1 MRPDL
6 TSLALFIRI
15 AEARSITKAA
25 EAGHIALAAA
35 SRRVAQLEDQF
46 GVQLLYR
53 TARGVELTPAGNALL
68 FHARQMLGKVDEMRA
83 EISDY
88 SKGAKGIVRLQAN
101 ASALAQYLPRDL
113 AAFAAA
119 YPAIKVSL
127 GEERSAAIVEAV
139 RTGATDVGIVMEGA
153 EAPGLELY
161 EYRTDLLC
169 AVVPRKHP
177 VRARRLAFAR
187 LLEHDF
193 VGLEGN
199 TVISQLL
206 AAEAGRAGKPLRLR
220 VQVKSFDVV
229 ARMVQAGLGIGVL
242 PEEAALAFARPMGLR
257 LVSLT
262 DAWAR
267 RRMFV
272 CARQYASLPAP
283 ARQLVDHLVENRGQA
298 LNQATAKTRA

>member
-6 TSLALFIRI
+6 ASLALFIRI
-15 AEARSITKAA
+15 AETRSITKAA

-35 SRRVAQLEDQF
+35 SRRISQLEDQF

-88 SKGAKGIVRLQAN
+88 SKGAKGIVRVAAN
-101 ASALAQYLPRDL
+101 ASALAQYLPLDL
-113 AAFAAA
+113 AKFAAA
-119 YPAIKVSL
+119 HPAIKLAL
-127 GEERSAAIVEAV
+127 GEERSVAIVEAV

-153 EAPGLELY
+153 DAPGLELY
-161 EYRTDLLC
+161 DYREDVLC
-169 AVVPRKHP
+169 AVMPRKHP
-177 VRARRLAFAR
+177 VRARKLAFAR
-187 LLEHDF
+187 LLDHDF

-199 TVISQLL
+199 TVISQILL
-206 AAEAGRAGKPLRLR
+206 AQAARAGKPLRLR

-229 ARMVQAGLGIGVL
+229 ARLVQAGLGIGVL
-242 PEEAALAFARPMGLR
+242 PEEAALAFAKPMGLR
-257 LVSLT
+257 LVHLT
-262 DAWAR
+262 DGWAR

-272 CARQYASLPAP
+272 CVKQYASLPSA
-283 ARQLVDHLVENRGQA
+283 ARLLVDSLVPNTGVRP
-298 LNQATAKTRA
+298 

>member
-6 TSLALFIRI
+6 TSLALFVRI
-15 AEARSITKAA
+15 AETRSITKAA
-25 EAGHIALAAA
+25 ESGHIALAAA
-35 SRRVAQLEDQF
+35 SRRIAQLEDQF

-101 ASALAQYLPRDL
+101 ASALAQYLPHDL
-113 AAFAAA
+113 ASFATA
-119 YPAIKVSL
+119 YPAIKISL

-139 RTGATDVGIVMEGA
+139 RNGSTDVGIVMEGA
-153 EAPGLELY
+153 EAPGMELY
-161 EYRTDLLC
+161 EYRTDVLC

-187 LLEHDF
+187 LLDYDF

-199 TVISQLL
+199 TVISQMM
-206 AAEAGRAGKPLRLR
+206 AGQAEKAGKPLRLR

-242 PEEAALAFARPMGLR
+242 PEEAAHAFARPMGLR
-257 LVSLT
+257 LVLLT

-267 RRMFV
+267 RKMYV
-272 CARQYASLPAP
+272 CVRQYASLPPP
-283 ARQLVDHLVENRGQA
+283 ARQLVDHLV
-298 LNQATAKTRA
+298 AKTGKTGNRP